1 MLRKYRE
8 EKQDGFN
15 QQLFKV
21 KYILKKVKYIW
32 PNIVFF
38 YYLRPWFSI
47 PKYREGN
54 SIGYIGFKKGS

>member
-32 PNIVFF
+32 TDIVFF
-38 YYLRPWFSI
+38 IIYAPDSQFLSI
-47 PKYREGN
+47 EKVTQLV
-54 SIGYIGFKKGS
+54 ILVL